1 MSAINHKKNMFNLC
15 FISLFLKINLTKY
28 IVIYNYLIGFFIKNI
43 VLKKIFFWELKM
55 STKIVITQSKKPD
68 IDSVPNH
75 IKLQEL
81 DGKFI
86 KKI

>member
-1 MSAINHKKNMFNLC
+1 
-15 FISLFLKINLTKY
+15 
-28 IVIYNYLIGFFIKNI
+28 
-43 VLKKIFFWELKM
+43 M
-55 STKIVITQSKKPD
+55 STKIVITQSKKTD

-86 KKI
+86 KKIQENHESILSTDSIKYTLDKVDPIKTINYRSRP

>member
-1 MSAINHKKNMFNLC
+1 
-15 FISLFLKINLTKY
+15 
-28 IVIYNYLIGFFIKNI
+28 
-43 VLKKIFFWELKM
+43 M

-68 IDSVPNH
+68 IDSGPNH

-81 DGKFI
+81 DGTLI

>member
-1 MSAINHKKNMFNLC
+1 
-15 FISLFLKINLTKY
+15 
-28 IVIYNYLIGFFIKNI
+28 
-43 VLKKIFFWELKM
+43 M